1 MRLGIL
7 SDTHNHLPETRR
19 ALDLLLRRGA
29 EHLIHCGDAGE
40 DVVDLLS
47 AACQEHGI
55 RAHVAIGN
63 CDHVT
68 DARLAPA
75 PAGIERA
82 AAPEFEIDGRRCLVL
97 HGHDARRLHHAVGSG
112 RFDFIFTG
120 HTHRPQDEQ
129 AGPTR
134 LLNPGSCARPR
145 PGPPTVLLL
154 DLPAGEARW
163 LPVGASAIGCKLGSY

>member
-29 EHLIHCGDAGE
+29 GHLIHCGDAGE
-40 DVVDLLS
+40 EVMDLLS
-47 AACQEHGI
+47 ATCLEHGH
-55 RAHVAIGN
+55 RAHVPIGN
-63 CDHVT
+63 SDHIP
-68 DARLAPA
+68 APRLAPA

-82 AAPEFEIDGRRCLVL
+82 TAPELEFDGRRCLVL
-97 HGHDARRLHHAVGSG
+97 HGHDARRLHQAVASG
-112 RFDFIFTG
+112 RFDFILTG

-134 LLNPGSCARPR
+134 ILNPGSCARPR
-145 PGPPTVLLL
+145 LGPPTVLLL
-154 DLPAGEARW
+154 DLPAGNALW
-163 LPVGASAIGCKLGSY
+163 LPVPG